1 MSFFTSGKKAPLSLS
16 SQSHSAGKREAAVF
30 LQSLGLQSKGK
41 VVQRIVARH
50 GDNTQAAMKKDPYRA
65 MCNIKGMDLR

>member
-1 MSFFTSGKKAPLSLS
+1 MYAT
-16 SQSHSAGKREAAVF
+16 GKREAAVY

-50 GDNTQAAMKKDPYRA
+50 GNNTKAAMMRDPYRA